1 MIYRPGSVKNNS
13 RSVLITGGTGL
24 IGQAMIPV
32 LEAAGHSISIL
43 TRRPGKYPVQS
54 GSPQLFASLADIPID
69 YPVDAVINLAGA
81 RIIGHRWTDRR
92 KQVLRSSRIDLTKEL
107 VEWMARRPTPPDA
120 LISGSAAG
128 YYGNRHSDIL
138 DENEPFGGDFGARL
152 CRDWEAEAMSA
163 TSLGTR
169 VVAIRTGLVLS
180 GQGGMLPPMLR
191 SFQWGLGAKIG
202 DGKQWMSWIHIDDQ
216 VAAMVHLLTSR
227 NSSGAYNLSAPDP
240 VTNTD
245 FCRGLA
251 NVLRRPCMFT
261 APAPI
266 LRLALGE
273 AAELLLSGQRLKPA
287 KLQNERFRFRY
298 PTLQDALSSIT
309 HG

>member
-1 MIYRPGSVKNNS
+1 MMYRPGSMKNNP

-43 TRRPGKYPVQS
+43 TRRPEKYPVQS

-92 KQVLRSSRIDLTKEL
+92 KQILQSSRIDLTRGL
-107 VEWMARRPTPPDA
+107 VEWMAGRPTPPDA

-138 DENEPFGGDFGARL
+138 DESEPPGGDFGARL
-152 CRDWEAEAMSA
+152 CRDWEAEAVSA
-163 TSLGTR
+163 ASLGVR
-169 VVAIRTGLVLS
+169 VVVIRTGLVLS

-216 VAAMVHLLTSR
+216 VAAMAHLLTSR

-240 VTNTD
+240 ATNTD
-245 FCRGLA
+245 FCRSLA
-251 NVLRRPCMFT
+251 NVLRRPCRFM

-273 AAELLLSGQRLKPA
+273 AAGLLLSGQRLKPE
-287 KLQNERFRFRY
+287 KLQNEGFRFRY
-298 PTLQDALSSIT
+298 PALQDALSSIT